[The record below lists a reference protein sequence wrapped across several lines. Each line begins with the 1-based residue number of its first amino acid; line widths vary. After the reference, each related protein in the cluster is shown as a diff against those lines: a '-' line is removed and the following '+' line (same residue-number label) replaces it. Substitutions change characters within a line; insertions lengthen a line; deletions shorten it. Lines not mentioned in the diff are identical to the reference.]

1 MRRSVYSAACPTRE
15 VLDRVAD
22 KWTSLIIGVLA
33 ERPHR
38 YGQIACAAEGVSPR
52 VLSRTLR
59 ELERDGLVL
68 RTLITVA
75 PPAVEYELTPLGRT
89 LDQVIA
95 PLRTWAE
102 RNVDHIYAARRTF
115 DDEVAGVDRTP
126 WQRGR
131 TLPSSTR

>member
-38 YGQIACAAEGVSPR
+38 YGQIARAAEGVSPR

-131 TLPSSTR
+131 PLPSSNR

>member
-1 MRRSVYSAACPTRE
+1 MERNVYSANCPTRE

-33 ERPHR
+33 KHPHR
-38 YGQIACAAEGVSPR
+38 YGQIARAAEGVSPR

-59 ELERDGLVL
+59 DLERDGLVL
-68 RTLITVA
+68 RTMLTVA

-95 PLRTWAE
+95 PLRDWAE
-102 RNVDHIYAARRTF
+102 QNVDQIYAARRTF
-115 DDEVAGVDRTP
+115 DDELEGADRTP

-131 TLPSSTR
+131 PLPR